1 MPNTSHTYSV
11 VVHIK
16 HTLPSRNV
24 SLVPSRVWCHPT
36 GMVARALL
44 LLACDDG
51 TGEVGHTFSRL
62 AELID
67 TPVWKFWIP
76 QLLTSFSR
84 PEAKFVHNILVRL
97 AKYNPQVRVLP
108 SRVHLAFFFA
118 VLKRFVC

>member
-1 MPNTSHTYSV
+1 
-11 VVHIK
+11 
-16 HTLPSRNV
+16 
-24 SLVPSRVWCHPT
+24 
-36 GMVARALL
+36 MVARALL

-97 AKYNPQVRVLP
+97 AKYNPQVR
-108 SRVHLAFFFA
+108 
-118 VLKRFVC
+118 